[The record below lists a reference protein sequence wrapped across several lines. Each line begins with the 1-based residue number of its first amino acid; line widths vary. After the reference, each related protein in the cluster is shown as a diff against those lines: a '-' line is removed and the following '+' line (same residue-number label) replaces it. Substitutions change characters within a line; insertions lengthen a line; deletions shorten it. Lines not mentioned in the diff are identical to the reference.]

1 MVISNKRGTVLLGT
15 VLILITIS
23 LIGATL
29 IILFSSVAMVAEVK
43 TQSTQAFYLS
53 EACIAK
59 AIHELKE
66 SAGSSPLEP
75 EQTQEIKLGAGT
87 CEIHNDTAASVIT
100 SIGKVQGV
108 RRVIQVKYRPF

>member
-1 MVISNKRGTVLLGT
+1 MVISNRRGTVLLGT
-15 VLILITIS
+15 VIILITIS

-43 TQSTQAFYLS
+43 MQSTQAFYLS

-66 SAGSSPLEP
+66 SGGSSPLDK
-75 EQTQEIKLGAGT
+75 EQTQEIRLGAGT
-87 CEIHNDTAASVIT
+87 CEIHNDMVTNIIT
-100 SIGKVQGV
+100 STGKVQGV
-108 RRVIQVKYRPF
+108 RRVIQVKYHPF